1 MNTFQFTS
9 FMSDFAVFE
18 VFPGIDGE
26 GCYFHLWKRLDYHV
40 KDLGLM
46 GKYKLDTDLF
56 IRVKNLA
63 ALAFI
68 PVVEVISTF
77 ETIATQFLQD
87 ELPLLSY
94 FEKIWIG
101 APVAPDFSI
110 QMWNLLASSS
120 TGSTRITNGER
131 TGGLPWPLV

>member
-1 MNTFQFTS
+1 
-9 FMSDFAVFE
+9 
-18 VFPGIDGE
+18 
-26 GCYFHLWKRLDYHV
+26 
-40 KDLGLM
+40 M
-46 GKYKLDTDLF
+46 GKYKLDIDLL

-94 FEKIWIG
+94 FEKI
-101 APVAPDFSI
+101 
-110 QMWNLLASSS
+110 
-120 TGSTRITNGER
+120 
-131 TGGLPWPLV
+131 